1 MTDRIHLGRF
11 VKAFGIRG
19 ELKLYASDDFWL
31 EAFDSE
37 ELFIARE
44 SDPENER
51 SVVLEYGKPHGGQY
65 VVKLEGVDDRNDAE
79 ELVGEDLFLDGT
91 KIDVPL
97 PERERPHQAIGMTV
111 RTDEGR
117 VIGTGDECDV
127 RPAAERVRNNERR
140 RQSCLDPG
148 CAGLR
153 GVARRREARDRDS
166 GHPGPDRR
174 VTRCAS
180 TS

>member
-117 VIGTGDECDV
+117 VIGQVTSVMYGPQQSVYEITSDEGKV
-127 RPAAERVRNNERR
+127 ALIPAVPAFVVSRDEEKREIVIRVI
-140 RQSCLDPG
+140 PG
-148 CAGLR
+148 LIDA
-153 GVARRREARDRDS
+153 
-166 GHPGPDRR
+166 
-174 VTRCAS
+174 
-180 TS
+180 